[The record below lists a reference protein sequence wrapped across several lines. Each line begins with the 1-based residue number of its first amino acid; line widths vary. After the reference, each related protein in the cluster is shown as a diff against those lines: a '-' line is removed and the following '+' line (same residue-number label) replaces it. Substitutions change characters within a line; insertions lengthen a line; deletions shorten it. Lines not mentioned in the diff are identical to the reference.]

1 MKDDL
6 GDLSSGMDRVDRP
19 AKAAVDEERQAPA
32 VIEMT
37 VGQEDRVDLG
47 RIERERLL
55 VELCDVVS
63 LERPAVDEDPP
74 PARLD
79 PMAAARHRERG
90 ARAEGASPKRPV
102 RGSARGPLRSP
113 SPAAVGSSRR
123 DSRCC

>member
-1 MKDDL
+1 M
-6 GDLSSGMDRVDRP
+6 DRP

-47 RIERERLL
+47 RIERKRLL

-90 ARAEGASPKRPV
+90 ARAEELHRSDRFGARLGG
-102 RGSARGPLRSP
+102 RRARLLPRQ
-113 SPAAVGSSRR
+113 
-123 DSRCC
+123 

>member
-1 MKDDL
+1 MSPGVERRLDVAHLARLLAGLPHRPIPVLLLELGRIVKDDL

-47 RIERERLL
+47 RIEWERLL

-63 LERPAVDEDPP
+63 LEQPAVDED
-74 PARLD
+74 
-79 PMAAARHRERG
+79 HS
-90 ARAEGASPKRPV
+90 ARAPRSD
-102 RGSARGPLRSP
+102 GSCP
-113 SPAAVGSSRR
+113 SP
-123 DSRCC
+123 

>member
-1 MKDDL
+1 MISVT
-6 GDLSSGMDRVDRP
+6 SSGMDRVDRP

-37 VGQEDRVDLG
+37 VGQEDGVDLG

-90 ARAEGASPKRPV
+90 ARAEELHEATGSGLGSGAAALAFS
-102 RGSARGPLRSP
+102 RGSRVVAAR
-113 SPAAVGSSRR
+113 
-123 DSRCC
+123 